1 MKSIIHVL
9 SGLAGLI
16 LLAGCAKNN
25 LQTDFKK
32 YLGDHELVYTGA
44 VGKVIVQPGN
54 LEIGLKWKSST
65 DPSITRY
72 IIYYNNKSDSA
83 IVDVSA
89 PTDSIRTVIKG
100 LSEYT
105 YSFTIY
111 SADAK
116 GNRSVPVEVNNA
128 KVYGPVY
135 ASTLLNRGY
144 DAVNPYQLHDDGSLT
159 LNFIAPDTINIK
171 TVINYTNAAGAA
183 AQAELLPGDN
193 AITLPSYQLASPITY
208 RSSYIPERGAID
220 IFSVAAADN
229 FPRIYSYV
237 QCDKSLFKDDA
248 KLPNDVYADYGTS
261 LSKLWDGSSGPQAY
275 PNIFH
280 TNDMQLPHT
289 FTFDMGKIYDNLGRV
304 EETGRDSEHNPM
316 DFEVWGIAD
325 ISNAAPVLKSTDPG
339 WGAEMQAKGWT
350 LLKECIR
357 NDDGKQAVKFDMTSG
372 PVNVRYIRIRVI
384 KTIDNSNLSNW
395 SELTF
400 WNKQ

>member
-1 MKSIIHVL
+1 MIAL
-9 SGLAGLI
+9 SGCG
-16 LLAGCAKNN
+16 KNN
-25 LQTDFKK
+25 QQTDFKK

-65 DPSITRY
+65 DPSITKY

-83 IVDVSA
+83 IINING
-89 PTDSIRTVIKG
+89 PTDTVRAVIKG

-111 SADAK
+111 SSDAK

-128 KVYGPVY
+128 KVYGPIY
-135 ASTLLNRGY
+135 ASNLLNRGY
-144 DAVNPYQLHDDGSLT
+144 DALNPYTLNDDGSLT

-171 TVINYTNAAGAA
+171 TVIKYTNAKGESAE
-183 AQAELLPGDN
+183 AELLPKVN
-193 AITLPSYQLASPITY
+193 SITLPSYKLASPITY
-208 RSSYIPERGAID
+208 QSSFIPERGAID
-220 IFSVAAADN
+220 VFTVSKFDS

-248 KLPNDVYADYGTS
+248 SLPNDVYADYGTS
-261 LSKLWDGSSGPQAY
+261 LSKLWDGSVGPQAY

-289 FTFDMGKIYDNLGRV
+289 FTFDMGKIYDNLGRI
-304 EETGRDSEHNPM
+304 EETGRSSDHNPV

-325 ISNAAPVLKSTDPG
+325 IANAATKLKSTDAG
-339 WGAEMQAKGWT
+339 WSAEMASKGWT
-350 LLKECIR
+350 MLKECIR
-357 NDDGKQAVKFDMTSG
+357 TDDGKQAVRFDITNN